1 MPLEKG
7 SSQETISRNISEM
20 RHSGHPQAQAVAA
33 AMREAREDEK
43 KMIPANPDARA
54 GEAAQREAATP
65 KADDCPYKG
74 YMDAVRRGDADGLEA
89 ARARF
94 ERHRRGK

>member
-7 SSQETISRNISEM
+7 SSQATISRNISEM
-20 RHSGHPQAQAVAA
+20 RHSGHPQSQAVAA

-43 KMIPANPDARA
+43 KIIPANPNAREN
-54 GEAAQREAATP
+54 EAAQRRG
-65 KADDCPYKG
+65 DDCPYG
-74 YMDAVRRGDADGLEA
+74 SYMDAVRRGDADGLEA